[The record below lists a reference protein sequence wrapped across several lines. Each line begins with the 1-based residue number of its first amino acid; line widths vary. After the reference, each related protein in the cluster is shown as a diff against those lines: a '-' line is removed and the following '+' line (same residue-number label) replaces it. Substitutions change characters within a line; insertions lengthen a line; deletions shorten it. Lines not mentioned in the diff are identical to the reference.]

1 MSKLCVSTGKYV
13 KRDVWMGMY
22 QFAKFTGDEQFDERL
37 GLMELTTCEVQ
48 FPQRKKKVVKYNKCE

>member
-48 FPQRKKKVVKYNKCE
+48 FPQRKKKL